1 MLDMI
6 TNPLLKELLKT
17 ITFKF
22 NNCIQQK
29 TPFIYKNHLIM
40 TIYDVTEWK
49 RWVAKNEIIYRIV
62 KCSTEIGE
70 VTFVIKL
77 VNKQIIKTA
86 YMNKD
91 LTIFLNNHYNF
102 INK

>member
-29 TPFIYKNHLIM
+29 TPFIYKNHF
-40 TIYDVTEWK
+40 
-49 RWVAKNEIIYRIV
+49 
-62 KCSTEIGE
+62 S
-70 VTFVIKL
+70 
-77 VNKQIIKTA
+77 
-86 YMNKD
+86 
-91 LTIFLNNHYNF
+91 IFLNNQYKYITDKYNV
-102 INK
+102 